1 MGSKALQ
8 VGYRDKLRMVA
19 LTKQVSHGPYN
30 ASTMPAVGL
39 FDVVGNDRRLVIK
52 LYNAQISVKLHWQ
65 LFRAYE
71 TRDLKYEVYIYQ
83 N

>member
-1 MGSKALQ
+1 MCHHICFIATLLKIITDGLPSFVTCFSDKLGSKALQ

-39 FDVVGNDRRLVIK
+39 FDVVGNDRRFVI
-52 LYNAQISVKLHWQ
+52 LCS
-65 LFRAYE
+65 
-71 TRDLKYEVYIYQ
+71 
-83 N
+83 